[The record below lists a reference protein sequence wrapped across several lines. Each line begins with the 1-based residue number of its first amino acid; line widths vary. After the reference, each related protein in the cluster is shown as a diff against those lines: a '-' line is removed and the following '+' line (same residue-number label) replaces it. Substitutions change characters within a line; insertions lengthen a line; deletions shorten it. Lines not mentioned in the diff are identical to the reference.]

1 MYESIGRK
9 SSAMRGF
16 LNSSMLSDE
25 LERLSELARVVRG
38 DILAM
43 TTLARTGHL
52 GGALSSADIFLTL
65 WSYANVSPSMVD
77 DPVRDRIVIS
87 HGHTAPAVYA
97 VLGRLG
103 YFEPHQA
110 ICSYR
115 RDGSPFEGH
124 ADPKVPG
131 VEWACGNLGQGLSA
145 ACGMALA
152 SRLTGDQYRVF
163 CVMGDGEQQK
173 GQISEARRFA
183 IKCELHNLTA
193 IIDCNH
199 LQATGS
205 VDEIMHQDLR
215 AEWLAAGWNVIS
227 VDGHSHSD
235 LYAALHSACQF
246 ADAPTV
252 ILALTTMGK
261 GVASIENRYEYHGKT
276 LSCVE
281 GEASLCELGL
291 STDLLGLTN
300 DDAGF
305 AHREILAPVEDRI
318 QPGIPRIYNVDTDC
332 RSAFGNALADIARG
346 NEDAPIAVFDCDLS
360 LSVKTDGFAS
370 VRPDSFFQCGIQEHS
385 TASMAGAVSKSGV
398 LSFFADFGVF
408 GLDET
413 YNQHRLEDINN
424 TSIKLILTHCG
435 LDVGEDGKTHQ
446 CIDYIGL
453 AANLY
458 GFKLII
464 AANANHADKITRYV
478 ASTPGRFIVAMGR
491 SRTPVIANEDGI
503 PIYGES
509 YIFKYGCADWIR
521 QGSDAA
527 IITTGKMVSKAV
539 EVRDLLAESGFYAA
553 VINISCP
560 LELDEA
566 SIEAAAEM
574 GLVITYE
581 DHHIRTGLGS
591 LVASYIAEHG
601 LKCRFM
607 RFGITKYGV
616 SGSPE
621 YNYQMQG
628 LDIESVTKAIINS
641 LKQHEQ
647 EDSS

>member
-1 MYESIGRK
+1 MGV
-9 SSAMRGF
+9 RGF
-16 LNSSMLSDE
+16 QNPSIPSDE
-25 LERLSELARVVRG
+25 VDRLGELASVVRG

-43 TTLARTGHL
+43 TTLAGTGHL

-77 DPVRDRIVIS
+77 DPSRDRIVIS

-97 VLGRLG
+97 VLGRFG
-103 YFEPHQA
+103 YFEPQQA

-115 RDGSPFEGH
+115 RNGSPFEGH

-152 SRLTGDQYRVF
+152 SGLTRDQYRVF

-183 IKCELHNLTA
+183 VKYRLHNLTA

-205 VDEIMHQDLR
+205 VDEIMHQDLS
-215 AEWLAAGWNVIS
+215 AEWQAAGWNVIS
-227 VDGHSHSD
+227 VDGHNHSE
-235 LYAALHSACQF
+235 LYTALHEACRF
-246 ADAPTV
+246 DAVPTV
-252 ILALTTMGK
+252 ILAITTMGK

-276 LSCVE
+276 LSRAEC
-281 GEASLCELGL
+281 EASLCEMGL
-291 STDLLGLTN
+291 STDMLRLIS
-300 DDAGF
+300 DA
-305 AHREILAPVEDRI
+305 ACVPHRPKPVPVEDRI
-318 QPGIPRIYNVDTDC
+318 APGIPRIYNVDTDC
-332 RSAFGNALADIARG
+332 RTAFGNALADIARG
-346 NEDAPIAVFDCDLS
+346 NENVPIAVFDCDLS
-360 LSVKTDGFAS
+360 VSVKTDGFAA
-370 VRPDSFFQCGIQEHS
+370 VRPEAFFQCGIQEHS

-398 LSFFADFGVF
+398 LSFFAEFGVF

-413 YNQHRLEDINN
+413 YNQHRLNDINV

-453 AANLY
+453 ASNLY

-464 AANANHADKITRYV
+464 AADANHADKITRYV
-478 ASTPGRFIVAMGR
+478 ASTPGRFIMAMGR
-491 SRTPVIANEDGI
+491 SKTPVITDENGI
-503 PIYGES
+503 LLYGES
-509 YIFKYGCADWIR
+509 YAFQYGRSDWVR

-527 IITTGKMVSKAV
+527 IITTGNMVSKAV
-539 EVRDLLAESGFYAA
+539 VVRTLLAESGFSAA
-553 VINISCP
+553 VINVSCP
-560 LELDEA
+560 FELDDA
-566 SIEAAAEM
+566 VIEAAVST

-581 DHHIRTGLGS
+581 DHHARTGLGS
-591 LVASYIAEHG
+591 LVASHIAEYG
-601 LKCRFM
+601 LNCRLM

-628 LDIESVTKAIINS
+628 LDVESVYQRILGRLHNPR
-641 LKQHEQ
+641 
-647 EDSS
+647 

>member
-1 MYESIGRK
+1 MGTRDFENLV
-9 SSAMRGF
+9 MP
-16 LNSSMLSDE
+16 SDE
-25 LERLSELARVVRG
+25 VERICELAKVVRG

-77 DPVRDRIVIS
+77 DPARDRIVIS

-97 VLGRLG
+97 VLARLG
-103 YFEPHQA
+103 YFEPQQA
-110 ICSYR
+110 IYSYR

-152 SRLTGDQYRVF
+152 SHLTGHRYRVY

-183 IKCELHNLTA
+183 MKYRLHNLTA

-215 AEWLAAGWNVIS
+215 AEWQAVGWNVIS
-227 VDGHSHSD
+227 VDGHNHSE
-235 LYAALHSACQF
+235 LYSALHNAGRSD
-246 ADAPTV
+246 DAPTV
-252 ILALTTMGK
+252 ILAITTMGK

-276 LSCVE
+276 LSHAEC
-281 GEASLCELGL
+281 EASLCELGL
-291 STDLLGLTN
+291 STDMLRQMSY
-300 DDAGF
+300 A
-305 AHREILAPVEDRI
+305 ACVPHRPKPVPVEDRI
-318 QPGIPRIYNVDTDC
+318 DPGIPRIYTADTDC
-332 RSAFGNALADIARG
+332 RTAFGNALADIARG
-346 NEDAPIAVFDCDLS
+346 NEDVPIAVFDCDLS
-360 LSVKTDGFAS
+360 PSVKTDRFAV
-370 VRPDSFFQCGIQEHS
+370 VRPGSFFQCGIQEHS

-398 LSFFADFGVF
+398 LSFFAEFGVF
-408 GLDET
+408 GFDET
-413 YNQHRLEDINN
+413 YNQHRLNDIND

-453 AANLY
+453 AANLF

-464 AANANHADKITRYV
+464 AADANHADKVTRYV

-491 SRTPVIANEDGI
+491 SKTPIIADEDGV

-509 YIFKYGCADWIR
+509 YAFEYGRADWVR

-527 IITTGKMVSKAV
+527 IITTGNMVSKAV
-539 EVRDLLAESGFYAA
+539 AVRDLLAKSDFNAA

-560 LELDEA
+560 LELDDA
-566 SIEAAAEM
+566 VIEAAAST
-574 GLVITYE
+574 GFVITYE

-591 LVASYIAEHG
+591 LIASHIAEHG
-601 LKCRFM
+601 LNCRLM

-616 SGSPE
+616 SGTPD
-621 YNYQMQG
+621 YNYRMQV
-628 LDIESVTKAIINS
+628 LDVESVCQRILDQLQMGNDRTV
-641 LKQHEQ
+641 
-647 EDSS
+647 